1 MKSTYLTKKGLLRI
15 KSQIATLLDDIR
27 ECNRRIGYT
36 VSLDNDLRENPE
48 FMALRTKAEYE
59 IPNKLAELNKILN
72 NHIIIESMTHIIEK
86 HYDIVNLGHKVTLE
100 DDNQNI
106 KVIHILGYDESDP
119 LNNIVSY
126 LTPMAQ
132 LLLEQGIDD
141 IVEIPISG
149 NLAEFHVKQIEVSDF
164 LSGVQK

>member
-1 MKSTYLTKKGLLRI
+1 
-15 KSQIATLLDDIR
+15 
-27 ECNRRIGYT
+27 
-36 VSLDNDLRENPE
+36 
-48 FMALRTKAEYE
+48 
-59 IPNKLAELNKILN
+59 
-72 NHIIIESMTHIIEK
+72 MTHIIEK
-86 HYDIVNLGHKVTLE
+86 HNDIVNLGHKVTLE

-149 NLAEFHVKQIEVSDF
+149 NLAEFHVKQIEISDF

>member
-1 MKSTYLTKKGLLRI
+1 MKSTYLTKKGLLKI
-15 KSQIATLLDDIR
+15 KGQIATLLDDIK
-27 ECNRRIGYT
+27 ECNRRIGHT

-59 IPNKLAELNKILN
+59 IPSKLAELNKILN
-72 NHIIIESMTHIIEK
+72 NHIIIESMPHITEK
-86 HYDIVNLGHKVTLE
+86 HNDIVNLGHKVTLE

-119 LNNIVSY
+119 SNNIVSY

-141 IVEIPISG
+141 IVEIPIG
-149 NLAEFHVKQIEVSDF
+149 GKLAEFHVKQIEISDF